1 MSTDTPATAP
11 TLADLTARTGLTVLD
26 HLERG
31 AAVPVLDGL
40 QAQGDLLIVPLHLV
54 ADEVALSGGAAGSGP
69 RWTPVPAEGLELLRS
84 AAGGNPHTLAAAPGT
99 CRWTPDVHDRH
110 RLALGVLA
118 ATAPAYLLHPE
129 HGGSG
134 LAPGTYAVR
143 RQREAALRHAWRDD
157 RARWSPGESRLV
169 AD

>member
-1 MSTDTPATAP
+1 MYMRISDAAP
-11 TLADLTARTGLTVLD
+11 TLADLTARTGLDVLD

-31 AAVPVLDGL
+31 AEVPVIDGL
-40 QAQGDLLIVPLHLV
+40 QAQGDLLLVPLHLV
-54 ADEVALSGGAAGSGP
+54 ADAVTLVQGSGP

-84 AAGGNPHTLAAAPGT
+84 AAGGNPHTLVADPGT
-99 CRWTPDVHDRH
+99 CRWTPDVHDRFG
-110 RLALGVLA
+110 LALGVLA
-118 ATAPAYLLHPE
+118 TTAPAYLLHPE

-143 RQREAALRHAWRDD
+143 RQREAALRQAWRDD
-157 RARWSPGESRLV
+157 RARWSPGGSRLV